1 MSEPIRLEKG
11 DTAPAFTL
19 KNDRGEDVS
28 LADFAGQRV
37 IVYFYPKANTPGC
50 TTEAC
55 DFTDSM
61 EQFRDASVTVLGISP
76 DPVDKLAKFR
86 ADHDLSVE
94 LLSDEPKATLTASGA
109 FGEKKNYGKV
119 VQGVIRSTFLVA
131 VDDAGVG
138 TIEQAQY
145 NVKATGHVGR
155 ILRDWDI

>member
-1 MSEPIRLEKG
+1 MTESMRLDKG

-19 KNDRGEDVS
+19 KNDRGEDIS

-76 DPVDKLAKFR
+76 DPEDKLAKFR
-86 ADHDLSVE
+86 ADHELS
-94 LLSDEPKATLTASGA
+94 L
-109 FGEKKNYGKV
+109 
-119 VQGVIRSTFLVA
+119 IH
-131 VDDAGVG
+131 
-138 TIEQAQY
+138 I
-145 NVKATGHVGR
+145 
-155 ILRDWDI
+155 